1 MIAVP
6 YPKPP
11 PPRYK
16 LQVQE
21 DETDHRLWHDVFSP
35 AGKLCVF
42 DKEDEARAKLEELF
56 PVLFGLEKFAAGP
69 KRTRVIVI
77 ARDNEEEPN

>member
-1 MIAVP
+1 MP
-6 YPKPP
+6 YPKPK

-21 DETDHRLWHDVFSP
+21 DETDHRLWHDVRKP
-35 AGKLCVF
+35 DGKLWIF
-42 DKEDEARAKLEELF
+42 EHESEARAKLEELF
-56 PVLFGLEKFAAGP
+56 PVLVGLERYAAGP

-77 ARDNEEEPN
+77 ATDDEDERPD

>member
-1 MIAVP
+1 MP
-6 YPKPP
+6 YRKPP

-21 DETDHRLWHDVFSP
+21 DETDHRVWHDVHAP
-35 AGKLCVF
+35 DGKLRVF
-42 DKEDEARAKLEELF
+42 DDEASARAKLEELF

-77 ARDNEEEPN
+77 ARDDEEEQE

>member
-1 MIAVP
+1 MP
-6 YPKPP
+6 YPKPK
-11 PPRYK
+11 PPRFK

-21 DETDHRLWHDVFSP
+21 DETDHRLWHDVHAP
-35 AGKLCVF
+35 DGRLYVF
-42 DKEDEARAKLEELF
+42 DDESEARAKLEELF

-77 ARDNEEEPN
+77 ARDDEDEEGQD